1 MAKRLC
7 DVCVRPVNKSF
18 LKRSHKVIVALTVQ
32 EIFEDHIAKK
42 RVWRQPEHFGVNHYT
57 ACAQKWLTFISRLHK
72 IHLFG
77 S

>member
-42 RVWRQPEHFGVNHYT
+42 LAHGSLLQPEELRALSVRG
-57 ACAQKWLTFISRLHK
+57 
-72 IHLFG
+72 
-77 S
+77 